1 MVCTNPLPMCWCTR
15 TPEHRAREP
24 IRSGPD
30 TDDLAQSPSRDRQRG
45 ARVGARELVLAT
57 VSEGERACASLR
69 KPPVG
74 LIGGAAEEVVLS
86 PVRPSVPETDR
97 YRFCICLR

>member
-15 TPEHRAREP
+15 TPEHRAREL
-24 IRSGPD
+24 I
-30 TDDLAQSPSRDRQRG
+30 
-45 ARVGARELVLAT
+45 LAT
-57 VSEGERACASLR
+57 VSEGERACAWLH

-86 PVRPSVPETDR
+86 PVRPSVPETDS
-97 YRFCICLR
+97 YIFCSGLR